1 MPRSIKNAIN
11 KAIAER
17 KFNIEHDDI
26 NFFIVPTNF
35 KTNNQM
41 IKVASRKFTFDITE
55 GTHILRPIDI
65 ESVTFKRKSYI
76 SASLDL
82 FDIIRGLTK
91 KGYLLFKYVLDNIEY
106 DSNRIDLTSEIIGKA
121 IGNDNTQIKSNALRE
136 LINNNLIEKVDT
148 TLSKHTY
155 AINVQEFF
163 KGNFTDFIY
172 RYRNKYGKCNN
183 RKNADDRRNGNTEST
198 DSASDSR

>member
-1 MPRSIKNAIN
+1 MPRSIKDAIN

-17 KFNIEHDDI
+17 KFNTEHDDI
-26 NFFIVPTNF
+26 DFFIVPTNF
-35 KTNNQM
+35 KTNNRM
-41 IKVASRKFTFDITE
+41 VRVASKKFTFDITE
-55 GTHILRPIDI
+55 GTHVLKPVNI
-65 ESVTFKRKSYI
+65 ESITFKRKDYV
-76 SASLDL
+76 SASIDL
-82 FDIIRGLTK
+82 FDIIRSLTK
-91 KGYLLFKYVLDNIEY
+91 KGYLLFKYILDNIEY

-121 IGNDNTQIKSNALRE
+121 ISNDNTQIKSNALRE

-148 TLSKHTY
+148 TLSKHIY

-172 RYRNKYGKCNN
+172 RYRNKYGERNN

-198 DSASDSR
+198 DSASDTR